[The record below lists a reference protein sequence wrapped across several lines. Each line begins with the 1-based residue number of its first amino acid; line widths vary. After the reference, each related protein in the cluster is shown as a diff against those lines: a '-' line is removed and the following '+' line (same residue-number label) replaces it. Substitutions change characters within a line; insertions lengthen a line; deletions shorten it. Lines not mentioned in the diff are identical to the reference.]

1 MISLE
6 NICLILLFEGCGL
19 QYLQQNSHP
28 LYICSACTPMA
39 VSCEADVKLAI
50 NYL

>member
-1 MISLE
+1 MISFE

-19 QYLQQNSHP
+19 QYLQQNNHP
-28 LYICSACTPMA
+28 LYICSARTPMA
-39 VSCEADVKLAI
+39 VSCEAEVKLAI

>member
-6 NICLILLFEGCGL
+6 NIYLILLFEGCGL
-19 QYLQQNSHP
+19 QYLQQNNHP
-28 LYICSACTPMA
+28 VYICSACMPMA
-39 VSCEADVKLAI
+39 VSCEAEVKLAI